1 MYSLTTVINK
11 KRLKLLLIFL
21 FFITIPLKN
30 NYNSF
35 SLIVLLVFTIC
46 NYKKFDLSIFKSF
59 FPLIGYFLLVLI
71 SLIYTNNLERGVEY
85 LTATLPFVLFPL
97 IFSTMKVQP
106 SELKQLFKGYII
118 WLFILIFFS
127 ELSIIIKILNNGD
140 SLFLLFRKDYSY
152 ITLGEV
158 IGIHPPYM
166 VLLMSF
172 PIFYII
178 EKFEN
183 TGINKY
189 LQVFILL
196 VFFFYIIHLSSRLPM
211 VSLLGISFLIIY
223 KRLSKK
229 IGVAKSII
237 SLFTILILT
246 SLILYNV
253 RSTRYRFQELFG
265 MQYANGVY
273 IKSAPLKLLQWTAG
287 LKANSNLIVGNGMGD
302 ANKDITKSNYNE
314 GLYKFVELK
323 YNAHNQYIQT
333 FVGIGVLGVLCL
345 FFILYYFFIA
355 NSSSYLSLT
364 SKAFFVY
371 LLVVF
376 LTESYLERHHG
387 LVFISFIMCLTFSKE
402 NKSLQL

>member
-1 MYSLTTVINK
+1 M
-11 KRLKLLLIFL
+11 
-21 FFITIPLKN
+21 
-30 NYNSF
+30 
-35 SLIVLLVFTIC
+35 
-46 NYKKFDLSIFKSF
+46 
-59 FPLIGYFLLVLI
+59 IGYFLLVLI
-71 SLIYTNNLERGVEY
+71 SLIYTNNLDRGIGY
-85 LTATLPFVLFPL
+85 LTTTMPFIILPL
-97 IFSTMKVQP
+97 IFSTIKIER

-118 WLFILIFFS
+118 WLFILILFS
-127 ELSIIIKILNNGD
+127 ELTIIINILNNGD

-178 EKFEN
+178 EKFEK

-189 LQVFILL
+189 LQIFILL

-211 VSLLGISFLIIY
+211 VSVLSISFLLIY
-223 KRLSKK
+223 KKLNQK
-229 IGVAKSII
+229 IGIIKSII
-237 SLFTILILT
+237 SLIAILILT
-246 SLILYNV
+246 SLILYNI

-265 MQYANGVY
+265 MQYANGIY
-273 IKSAPLKLLQWTAG
+273 IKSAPLKIFQWTAG
-287 LKANSNLIVGNGMGD
+287 LKANNNLIVGNGMGD
-302 ANKDITKSNYNE
+302 ANNDITKSNYNE

-333 FVGIGVLGVLCL
+333 FVGIGILGVLCL
-345 FFILYYFFIA
+345 FFILYYFLVS

-387 LVFISFIMCLTFSKE
+387 LVFISFIVCLTFSKK
-402 NKSLQL
+402 NKKLQL

>member
-1 MYSLTTVINK
+1 MSAFTTVINNQK
-11 KRLKLLLIFL
+11 LKLLLIFL

-30 NYNSF
+30 NYNSI
-35 SLIVLLVFTIC
+35 SLILLIILTIS
-46 NYKKFDLSIFKSF
+46 NYKKFDFARFKSF
-59 FPLIGYFLLVLI
+59 FPMIGYFLLVLI
-71 SLIYTNNLERGVEY
+71 SLIYTNNLDRGISY
-85 LTATLPFVLFPL
+85 LTTTMPFIILPL
-97 IFSTMKVQP
+97 IFSTIKIER

-118 WLFILIFFS
+118 WLFILILFS
-127 ELSIIIKILNNGD
+127 ELTIIINILNNGD

-178 EKFEN
+178 EKFEK

-189 LQVFILL
+189 LQIFILL

-211 VSLLGISFLIIY
+211 VSVLGISFLLIY
-223 KRLSKK
+223 KKLNQK
-229 IGVAKSII
+229 IGIIKSII
-237 SLFTILILT
+237 SLIAILILT
-246 SLILYNV
+246 SLILYNI

-273 IKSAPLKLLQWTAG
+273 IKSAPLKIFQWTAG
-287 LKANSNLIVGNGMGD
+287 LKANNNLIVGNGMGD
-302 ANKDITKSNYNE
+302 ANNDITKSNYNE

-333 FVGIGVLGVLCL
+333 FVGIGILGVLCL
-345 FFILYYFFIA
+345 FFILYYFLVA
-355 NSSSYLSLT
+355 NSTSYLSLT
-364 SKAFFVY
+364 SRAFFVY

-387 LVFISFIMCLTFSKE
+387 LVFISFIVCLTFSKK
-402 NKSLQL
+402 NKKLQL